1 MEVLDAARM
10 READRIAIEEMKIPS
25 LVLMENA
32 GRLVAETILEAVP
45 DATARPVVVLAGPG
59 NNGGDGFVCARH
71 LARCGAPV
79 TAWLIGASPGK
90 LRGDAAVM
98 ARAFRGMGGEIVPV
112 PDERTWERR
121 GPALHPGVIVID
133 ALFGTGLSRPL
144 EGLSARVVADV
155 NASGAIVAA
164 VDIPSGLVASSPA
177 IPGPAIVADLTVT
190 FARPKPAQ
198 LLPPAEDCCGEVVV
212 VDIGIPPRAIWQAG
226 ADLHWVTEED
236 AALLVPEREPGDHKG
251 RFGHVLVVAGSTGK
265 AGAAALAG
273 WGALRA
279 GAGLSTVA
287 APSPVRAE
295 VAGFAPELM
304 TEPLPA
310 GREGFLGKGAARR
323 ALALAAER
331 TVLAVGPGLGMRP
344 SVAAE
349 VRELVRK
356 SPVPVVLDADGV
368 NAFAGRSRT
377 TLARHRSP
385 LVLTPHPG
393 EAARLYG
400 VTAGEVQA
408 DRLGWARRI
417 AADADATCVLK
428 GYRTVVATPDGQAY
442 VNPTGN
448 PGMACGGMGDV
459 LTGLIAG
466 LLAQGLDP
474 LEAAILGTFVHGLA
488 ADIAVDR
495 LESEP
500 SLTAG
505 AVLEHVADAFR
516 HLAGDETEG
525 EDDD

>member
-1 MEVLDAARM
+1 MEVLDTARM
-10 READRIAIEEMKIPS
+10 READRIAIEEMKIPG

-32 GRLVAETILEAVP
+32 GRLVAETILDVVP
-45 DATARPVVVLAGPG
+45 DATARHVVVLAGPG

-79 TAWLIGASPGK
+79 VVYLVGASPGK
-90 LRGDAAVM
+90 LRGDAGTM
-98 ARAFRGMGGEIVPV
+98 ARAWLGMGGQVVPIR
-112 PDERTWERR
+112 DERAWERR
-121 GPALHPGVIVID
+121 GPVLHPGVLVVD
-133 ALFGTGLSRPL
+133 AMFGTGLSRPL
-144 EGLSARVVADV
+144 GGLPARVVEDV
-155 NASGAIVAA
+155 NSSGAIVAA
-164 VDIPSGLVASSPA
+164 VDIPSGLQASTHE
-177 IPGPAIVADLTVT
+177 IPGPAIAADLTVT

-198 LLPPAEDCCGEVVV
+198 LLPPAEDLCGEVVV
-212 VDIGIPPRAIWQAG
+212 VDIGIPPRAVWQAG
-226 ADLHWVTEED
+226 TDLHWVTAED
-236 AALLVPEREPGDHKG
+236 VSLLLPEREPGDHKG

-287 APSPVRAE
+287 SPAAVRPE

-310 GREGFLGKGAARR
+310 TREGFLGKGAAKR
-323 ALALAAER
+323 ALELAAER
-331 TVLAVGPGLGMRP
+331 SVIAIGPGLGTRP
-344 SVAAE
+344 GVAAE
-349 VRELVRK
+349 IRELVRR

-368 NAFAGRSRT
+368 NAFAGRSRAS
-377 TLARHRSP
+377 LAARKAP

-393 EAARLYG
+393 EAARLHG
-400 VTAGEVQA
+400 VTPAEIQG

-417 AADADATCVLK
+417 AAEANAVCVLK
-428 GYRTVVATPDGQAY
+428 GYRTVIAAPDGQAY

-466 LLAQGLDP
+466 LIAQGLEP
-474 LEAAILGTFVHGLA
+474 LEAAILGVYVHGLA

-505 AVLEHVADAFR
+505 AVLEHLADAFR
-516 HLAGDETEG
+516 NLAGEEPGEEDE
-525 EDDD
+525 D

>member
-1 MEVLDAARM
+1 MEVLDTARM
-10 READRIAIEEMKIPS
+10 READRIAIEEMRIPG

-45 DATARPVVVLAGPG
+45 DVTARQVAVLAGPG

-79 TAWLIGASPGK
+79 VVWLVGATPGK
-90 LRGDAAVM
+90 LRGDAAAM
-98 ARAFRGMGGEIVPV
+98 ARAWQGMGGEIVPIG
-112 PDERTWERR
+112 DEKAWERN
-121 GPALHPGVIVID
+121 GPALHPGVLVVD

-144 EGLSARVVADV
+144 AGLPARVVEDV

-164 VDIPSGLVASSPA
+164 VDIPSGLQASTHEV
-177 IPGPAIVADLTVT
+177 PGPAIAADLTVT

-198 LLPPAEDCCGEVVV
+198 LLPPAEDFCGEVVV

-226 ADLHWVTEED
+226 TDLHWVTEED
-236 AALLVPEREPGDHKG
+236 AALLLPEREPSDHKG
-251 RFGHVLVVAGSTGK
+251 RFGHVLVVAGSVGK

-287 APSPVRAE
+287 SPAPVRPE

-310 GREGFLGKGAARR
+310 TRDGFLAKGAAKV
-323 ALALAAER
+323 ALELAAER

-344 SVAAE
+344 GVATE
-349 VRELVRK
+349 VRDMVKR

-368 NAFAGRSRT
+368 NAFAGRSRAS
-377 TLARHRSP
+377 LAKRKAP

-400 VTAGEVQA
+400 VTAAEVQA
-408 DRLGWARRI
+408 DRLAWARKI
-417 AADADATCVLK
+417 AADADAVCVLK
-428 GYRTVVATPDGQAY
+428 GYRTVIAAPDGQAY

-459 LTGLIAG
+459 LTGLVAG
-466 LLAQGLDP
+466 FLAQGLEP
-474 LEAAILGTFVHGLA
+474 LEAAILGAFVHGLA

-495 LESEP
+495 MESEP

-516 HLAGDETEG
+516 HLAGEEDLEEDE
-525 EDDD
+525 D